1 MKKIFF
7 LIAISSLFIFSCKKD
22 KVKEAIIDPATGQE
36 TKIKVN
42 RFEDILFDQNQKD
55 LKAHLKANY
64 ENYKPVF
71 NTTLDNEEYF
81 KVIQYFAT
89 DPNMISAYKTVKK
102 TYPNL
107 DWVSDEITTAFS
119 LLLKEYPDTKI
130 PKLYSIMFGPA
141 EFSYSY
147 SKRVLARKDFITFS
161 IDLYS
166 INSLQENKYY
176 QQFPKYMMI
185 MLDSAYLVP
194 DIMNQYIR
202 NLNEELPLME
212 LNPDASLCDII
223 VERGKYYYA
232 LTKLLPNS
240 SINSIFR
247 YTKEQM
253 QWVEDN
259 EYNIWGLIIQNGLL
273 YSKDRPKYMYL
284 INEGPTTKGLKE
296 SPSRLGDYIGYKI
309 VEKYMNE
316 TNKSLKEMLET
327 QNAKEILNK
336 SSYKPKKNN

>member
-22 KVKEAIIDPATGQE
+22 KVKEVIINPATGKE

-71 NTTLDNEEYF
+71 NTSLDDEEYF
-81 KVIQYFAT
+81 KVIQYFAS

-176 QQFPKYMMI
+176 QQFPKYMII

-212 LNPDASLCDII
+212 LNRSEEHTSEL
-223 VERGKYYYA
+223 
-232 LTKLLPNS
+232 
-240 SINSIFR
+240 
-247 YTKEQM
+247 Q
-253 QWVEDN
+253 
-259 EYNIWGLIIQNGLL
+259 
-273 YSKDRPKYMYL
+273 
-284 INEGPTTKGLKE
+284 
-296 SPSRLGDYIGYKI
+296 
-309 VEKYMNE
+309 
-316 TNKSLKEMLET
+316 
-327 QNAKEILNK
+327 
-336 SSYKPKKNN
+336 

>member
-1 MKKIFF
+1 MRKI
-7 LIAISSLFIFSCKKD
+7 LILIVFSALFVFSCKKER
-22 KVKEAIIDPATGQE
+22 VKEVIVNPKTGQE
-36 TKIKVN
+36 TIIKVN
-42 RFEDILFDQNQKD
+42 RFEDVLFDQNQKD
-55 LKAHLKANY
+55 LKTHLKANF

-81 KVIQYFAT
+81 EMVKQFAT
-89 DPNMISAYKTVKK
+89 DPNMISAYKKVKEV
-102 TYPNL
+102 YPNL
-107 DWVSDEITTAFS
+107 NWVSEEITTAFS
-119 LLLKEYPDTKI
+119 ILIKDYSDIQI

-141 EFSYSY
+141 DFSYSY

-166 INSLQENKYY
+166 INYLQNNIYY
-176 QQFPKYMMI
+176 QQFPKYIML

-194 DIMNQYIR
+194 DIMNQYLR
-202 NLNEELPLME
+202 SYNQDMPLME
-212 LNPDASLCDII
+212 LSPEASLIDII

-240 SINSIFR
+240 SLNSLFR

-253 QWVEDN
+253 QWVEEN

-273 YSKDRPKYMYL
+273 YSKDRPKYMHF
-284 INEGPTTKGLKE
+284 ITEGPSTKGLKN

-309 VEKYMNE
+309 VEKYMKNN
-316 TNKSLKEMLET
+316 NKTLKEMFEM
-327 QNAKEILNK
+327 QDAKEILNK
-336 SSYKPKKNN
+336 SEYKPKKQK